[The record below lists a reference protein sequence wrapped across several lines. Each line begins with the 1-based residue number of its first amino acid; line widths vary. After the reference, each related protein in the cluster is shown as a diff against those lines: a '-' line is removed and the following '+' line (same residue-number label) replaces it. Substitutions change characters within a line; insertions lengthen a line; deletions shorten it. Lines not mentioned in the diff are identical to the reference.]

1 MSTITRRRAI
11 LAIGSV
17 LALAA
22 CGKAADTAPPEI
34 TVKNAWMRVPPG
46 GRDTSAAY
54 LVIRNDGG
62 TDTLLSVSS
71 PMADDVQMHISEM
84 SDDVMRMR
92 EESTVPIPANSIIN
106 YQPGGRHLM
115 VFGVRD
121 GLKVGDEVSLTLT
134 FERAGK
140 ITVTAII
147 GNGPA

>member
-11 LAIGSV
+11 LAISSV

-22 CGKAADTAPPEI
+22 CGKAADTAPSKI
-34 TVKNAWMRVPPG
+34 TVKSAWMRVPPG
-46 GRDTSAAY
+46 GRDVSAAY

-62 TDTLLSVSS
+62 ADTLMSVSS

-84 SDDVMRMR
+84 SDDVMSMR
-92 EESTVPIPANSIIN
+92 EESTVPIPANSTIN

-115 VFGVRD
+115 VFGVRE
-121 GLKVGDEVSLTLT
+121 GLKAGDEVPFILT
-134 FERAGK
+134 FLHAGK
-140 ITVTAII
+140 ITVTAIM